1 MTSLCSLFIWKVFL
15 IKEVHLE
22 GILIS
27 IERGS
32 ISSILELVLVFY
44 FQFFVKIFF
53 LKKQSIL
60 FSKAQN
66 SNDSKK
72 HYMKYM
78 SFHKFIILFLNF
90 NFSFRNFWKNHF
102 FFQYFSMNKNI
113 FLKFFLLRIKSFKSM
128 LNSLFIVFFFFL
140 LGRQS
145 KSSVIE
151 DMFGERYKGW
161 IIYSFE
167 INILG

>member
-1 MTSLCSLFIWKVFL
+1 
-15 IKEVHLE
+15 
-22 GILIS
+22 
-27 IERGS
+27 
-32 ISSILELVLVFY
+32 
-44 FQFFVKIFF
+44 
-53 LKKQSIL
+53 
-60 FSKAQN
+60 
-66 SNDSKK
+66 
-72 HYMKYM
+72 MKYM

-151 DMFGERYKGW
+151 DMFGERYKG
-161 IIYSFE
+161 
-167 INILG
+167 

>member
-1 MTSLCSLFIWKVFL
+1 MYIFYLRTCTNFLFSGFCKDFVFF
-15 IKEVHLE
+15 K
-22 GILIS
+22 
-27 IERGS
+27 
-32 ISSILELVLVFY
+32 
-44 FQFFVKIFF
+44 
-53 LKKQSIL
+53 KKQSIL

-66 SNDSKK
+66 SNHSKK

-102 FFQYFSMNKNI
+102 FFPIFFHDYKYFLEVFS
-113 FLKFFLLRIKSFKSM
+113 LRIKSFKSM

-145 KSSVIE
+145 K
-151 DMFGERYKGW
+151 R
-161 IIYSFE
+161 
-167 INILG
+167 L